1 MEKEKPLEELTVKE
15 LKETALAMG
24 GISGV
29 SAMKKADLIQA
40 IKEAKGIP
48 VKKVREKPIETLIRL
63 KQRIREMM
71 REKDALRE
79 AGERARLDI
88 LRRKISRLK
97 KRTRRMAK
105 KKVS

>member
-15 LKETALAMG
+15 LKEMALALG

-29 SAMKKADLIQA
+29 SAMKKAELIQT
-40 IKEAKGIP
+40 IKEAKGVP
-48 VKKVREKPIETLIRL
+48 VKDVREKPIEPVIRL
-63 KQRIREMM
+63 KQRIRELKE
-71 REKDALRE
+71 EKETLRE
-79 AGERARLDI
+79 AGERAKLDA

-105 KKVS
+105 KTA